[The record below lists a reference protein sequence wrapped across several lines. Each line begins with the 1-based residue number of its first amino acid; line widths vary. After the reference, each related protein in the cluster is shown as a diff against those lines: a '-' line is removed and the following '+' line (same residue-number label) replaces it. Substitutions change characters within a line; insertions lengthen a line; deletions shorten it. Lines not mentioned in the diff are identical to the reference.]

1 MLNTAVRFAFVAG
14 YAAIVGLFL
23 ACGWYLVGLAAMDL
37 WRGVTSAVSL
47 PAGFA
52 VVLRGIGYLTIAVAA
67 LELGQT
73 VLEEEVLRS
82 THMSGP
88 TRARRFLSRF
98 LVVVVVALA
107 VESLIAVF
115 HFAQDAPEHLPHAA
129 AAGRVGRVR
138 VAQSRRR
145 GDRAGVDGGGQ
156 AGRPRSAGARRR
168 RTRRHGAAR
177 GFTASH
183 GRGREDGMKYGLA
196 WLLGVPGSIVALWFV
211 ANQMGCG
218 L

>member
-1 MLNTAVRFAFVAG
+1 MRYAFVAG
-14 YAAIVGLFL
+14 YTAIVALFL
-23 ACGWYLVGLAAMDL
+23 GRGLYLVGLAAVDL
-37 WRGVTSAVSL
+37 WRGVDRRGSL
-47 PAGFA
+47 VHAGFD
-52 VVLRGIGYLTIAVAA
+52 VVLRGIGYLTIAVAS

-82 THMSGP
+82 THVSGP

-129 AAGRVGRVR
+129 AIAGRRRVAAGGLGSVR

-145 GDRAGVDGGGQ
+145 GDRAGVDGAAKQEDLEVQ
-156 AGRPRSAGARRR
+156 ALE
-168 RTRRHGAAR
+168 H
-177 GFTASH
+177 
-183 GRGREDGMKYGLA
+183 
-196 WLLGVPGSIVALWFV
+196 GVPA
-211 ANQMGCG
+211 A
-218 L
+218 

>member
-1 MLNTAVRFAFVAG
+1 MLNVAVRFAFVAG

-23 ACGWYLVGLAAMDL
+23 ACGLYLVGLTAVDL
-37 WRGVTSAVSL
+37 WRGTAGAVSL
-47 PAGFA
+47 PASFT
-52 VVLRGIGYLTIAVAA
+52 VVLRGIGYLTIAVAS

-115 HFAQDAPEHLPHAA
+115 HFAQDAPEHLPDAAAIAA
-129 AAGRVGRVR
+129 AAALLLAAWGVFVWLN
-138 VAQSRRR
+138 
-145 GDRAGVDGGGQ
+145 RAAEEIEPESMAAAKREDLEVQALETGTPAGIPLAGHSPAAATV
-156 AGRPRSAGARRR
+156 AGR
-168 RTRRHGAAR
+168 T
-177 GFTASH
+177 
-183 GRGREDGMKYGLA
+183 
-196 WLLGVPGSIVALWFV
+196 V
-211 ANQMGCG
+211 
-218 L
+218 

>member
-1 MLNTAVRFAFVAG
+1 MLNTVVRFAFVAG
-14 YAAIVGLFL
+14 YTAIVGLFL
-23 ACGWYLVGLAAMDL
+23 ACGLYLVGLAAVDL
-37 WRGVTSAVSL
+37 WRGVTDAVSL
-47 PAGFA
+47 HAGFA

-115 HFAQDAPEHLPHAA
+115 HFAQDAPEHLPDAA
-129 AAGRVGRVR
+129 AIAGAAALLLSAWGLFVWLNRAAEEIEPESMAAAKQEDLDVQALEHGVPDGMRPHGDSRGATDVAGRTV
-138 VAQSRRR
+138 
-145 GDRAGVDGGGQ
+145 
-156 AGRPRSAGARRR
+156 
-168 RTRRHGAAR
+168 
-177 GFTASH
+177 
-183 GRGREDGMKYGLA
+183 
-196 WLLGVPGSIVALWFV
+196 
-211 ANQMGCG
+211 
-218 L
+218 

>member
-23 ACGWYLVGLAAMDL
+23 ACGWYLVGLAAMGL

-129 AAGRVGRVR
+129 AIAAAAALLLAAWGVFVWLNRAAEELEPESMAAAKQEDREVQALEEGVPAGMTPGRNSPGATEVAGR
-138 VAQSRRR
+138 
-145 GDRAGVDGGGQ
+145 
-156 AGRPRSAGARRR
+156 
-168 RTRRHGAAR
+168 T
-177 GFTASH
+177 
-183 GRGREDGMKYGLA
+183 E
-196 WLLGVPGSIVALWFV
+196 
-211 ANQMGCG
+211 
-218 L
+218 

>member
-1 MLNTAVRFAFVAG
+1 MLNAGVRFAFVAG
-14 YAAIVGLFL
+14 YTAIVALFL
-23 ACGWYLVGLAAMDL
+23 ACGLYLVGLAAVDL

-47 PAGFA
+47 PAGFN
-52 VVLRGIGYLTIAVAA
+52 VVLRGIGYLTIAVAS

-115 HFAQDAPEHLPHAA
+115 HFAQDAPDHLPDAA
-129 AAGRVGRVR
+129 AIAGAAALLLAAWGLFVWLNRAAEEIEPESMAAAKREDLEVQALEKGAPAGITPGGHSPAATDVAGRTV
-138 VAQSRRR
+138 
-145 GDRAGVDGGGQ
+145 
-156 AGRPRSAGARRR
+156 
-168 RTRRHGAAR
+168 
-177 GFTASH
+177 
-183 GRGREDGMKYGLA
+183 
-196 WLLGVPGSIVALWFV
+196 
-211 ANQMGCG
+211 
-218 L
+218 